1 MKTAEYSIGLK
12 IYHQA
17 DIACLVSEPT
27 PKESCIPVY
36 ALENDSFIPKQ
47 RAHALSLMKPQALE
61 SRLLKTVICV
71 SPLLY
76 AAYCT
81 RQRLEHVVLF
91 FYHKNISGE
100 EEEYYR
106 IILENVNLITA
117 IKLNKDAYPE
127 NAQQFTMRFEKIEW
141 EYVEYAV
148 F

>member
-12 IYHQA
+12 IYHQP
-17 DIACLVSEPT
+17 DIACLLSEPT
-27 PKESCIPVY
+27 LKESCIPVY

-47 RAHALSLMKPQALE
+47 TAHALSLMKPRALK
-61 SRLLKTVICV
+61 SHLLKTVICI
-71 SPLLY
+71 SPLLH

-106 IILENVNLITA
+106 ITLKNVSLITA
-117 IKLNKDAYPE
+117 VKPNKDAYPE

-141 EYVEYAV
+141 EYLEYAV
-148 F
+148 S